1 MKSSK
6 KIESFELLF
15 AETLNLISL
24 YKKEGISIAASL
36 KGNLGEFLIA
46 KEIAL
51 RYPIAS
57 INFRG
62 GTFPGLDITI
72 DSVRIQIKTQI
83 KHERHTYKNGAFEY
97 ESSPTI
103 KKKIIDDDMCDI
115 IVLVILIPSDDFN
128 KILKSHFYVFG
139 KADFAMFSNVGCWS
153 GKSKGD
159 YSIMNIL
166 NSVGTP
172 TKKVKLILDHYQKD
186 SYRALFN
193 SSLNNWGKIDT
204 LLKK

>member
-1 MKSSK
+1 MKSST
-6 KIESFELLF
+6 KIKSFELHF

-51 RYPIAS
+51 RYPTAS
-57 INFRG
+57 IKFRG
-62 GTFPGLDITI
+62 GTFPGFDITI

-83 KHERHTYKNGAFEY
+83 KHERQKYKNGSYDY

-103 KKKIIDDDMCDI
+103 KKKIIDYDMCDI
-115 IVLVILIPSDDFN
+115 IVLVILMPSDDFD
-128 KILKSHFYVFG
+128 KILKSHFYVFV
-139 KADFAMFSNVGCWS
+139 KSDFAMFRNVGCWS

-166 NSVGTP
+166 DAVGTP
-172 TKKVKLILDHYQKD
+172 TKRVQRELDHYQTDK
-186 SYRALFN
+186 YRELFK
-193 SSLNNWGKIDT
+193 SSLNNWSKIDA